1 VTDDSDACSL
11 SSRLSGEP
19 VAGTAPEA
27 HGWLVIEHPGPWG
40 RDALVDSPLPPAVV
54 DWCRELHR
62 DHGIRTLLARHPTR
76 RQLSDRDSRNV
87 WFAACAE
94 NSTVLRHR
102 LVDTLVDLQEQDLS
116 SFGAPTTDPL
126 ELICTHSKRD
136 ACCALY
142 GRRRILARPW
152 AWECS
157 HLGGHR
163 FAATSL
169 MLPSGVLFGRLEA
182 SDRPDLTTDKMR
194 GASYLSPVQQVADI
208 AVRNTARLDPF
219 APLQQLS
226 VVHNQTTAM
235 VRISD
240 GTLRAWTVA
249 CELATFERAAS
260 CAKPAEPAPTW
271 VAVSVIEE

>member
-1 VTDDSDACSL
+1 MTDNSDACSL
-11 SSRLSGEP
+11 SSRLAREP

-27 HGWLVIEHPGPWG
+27 QGWLVIEHPGPWG
-40 RDALVDSPLPPAVV
+40 RDALVNSPLPPSVV
-54 DWCRELHR
+54 DWCRELQR

-76 RQLSDRDSRNV
+76 RQLSDRDPRNV
-87 WFAACAE
+87 WIAFCSE
-94 NSTVLRHR
+94 DSTVLRHR
-102 LVDTLVDLQEQDLS
+102 LVDTFADLPAQDLS
-116 SFGAPTTDPL
+116 SFGTTTTDPL

-142 GRRRILARPW
+142 GRQRILARPW

-169 MLPSGVLFGRLEA
+169 VLPSGVFFGRLEA

-194 GASYLSPVQQVADI
+194 GACYLSPVQQVADI
-208 AVRNTARLDPF
+208 AVRNAAHLDPF
-219 APLQQLS
+219 APVQQLS
-226 VVHNQTTAM
+226 VVQNPTTAM
-235 VRISD
+235 VRMGD
-240 GTLRAWTVA
+240 GTPRTWTVA

-260 CAKPAEPAPTW
+260 CDKPAEAAPTW
-271 VAVSVIEE
+271 VAVSIIEE